1 MDKFSLEV
9 KVGLVVTAAVG
20 LVLAFIFI
28 LGDWN
33 PFSNTYRLIV
43 SLDYAGGIK
52 PGSDVD
58 LAGAKVGK
66 VDSIRF
72 PKELSPSEP
81 PLQLELLIDKR
92 AKELIRKDSKF
103 SVEMESLLG
112 GKIVEITPGSPSAAA
127 LEDGAVVRG
136 IEPPNLDALIGEA
149 VELVNGLK
157 DLMGQLTAE
166 DKERLRGLL
175 VSVSRLGPE
184 DVDNVKRLLQN
195 GADASEDLKA
205 MSGEL
210 RPQMPPLLAD
220 LRTSLDEAGP
230 TLKEARALVA
240 KMNRTVDQLRAMAP
254 TDSAATRAKIEELIN
269 TADQLSR
276 LADRLDRFTAYM
288 EREYGDID
296 RAELERIIREFL
308 QQQGITVNVGTITGK
323 PHYPPPPPAARPAT
337 KKETDDGTK

>member
-9 KVGLVVTAAVG
+9 KVGLVVTVAVG

-72 PKELSPSEP
+72 PKELSPNEP

-92 AKELIRKDSKF
+92 AKELIRQDSRF

-112 GKIVEITPGSPSAAA
+112 GKIVEISPGSPSAPA
-127 LEDGAVVRG
+127 LEEGAVVRG
-136 IEPPNLDALIGEA
+136 IEPPNLDALIGQV
-149 VELVNGLK
+149 VELLEGLK
-157 DLMGQLTAE
+157 GLMGQMTAQ
-166 DKERLRGLL
+166 DKERLRSLL
-175 VSVSRLGPE
+175 TSVSRLGPE

-195 GADASEDLKA
+195 GADASDDLKA
-205 MSGEL
+205 MSAEL
-210 RPQMPPLLAD
+210 RPEMKPLLAD
-220 LRTSLDEAGP
+220 MRTALDQAGP
-230 TLKEARALVA
+230 TLKDARALVA
-240 KMNRTVDQLRAMAP
+240 KLNRTVDQLRAMAP
-254 TDSAATRAKIEELIN
+254 SDSAATRAKIEELIN
-269 TADQLSR
+269 TADELSR

-288 EREYGDID
+288 EREYGDMD

-308 QQQGITVNVGTITGK
+308 QQEGITVNVGTITGK
-323 PHYPPPPPAARPAT
+323 PHYPPPPAARPAPQ
-337 KKETDDGTK
+337 KETVDGTK